1 MIRIAVYGKGG
12 IGKSTT
18 VANVAA
24 ALAEMG
30 LRVMQIGCDPKAD
43 STILLRHGEAVPA
56 VLDLYNKKKQS
67 LQLEDMIRIGYNN
80 VICVEAGG
88 PTPGLGCA
96 GRGII
101 TALEKLKELG
111 AYEVYKPDVVL
122 YDVLGDV
129 VCGGFSMPM
138 RNGYADKVFILTSG
152 ENMAIHAAANIAMA
166 VQNFKNRGYAG
177 LGGLIL
183 NRRDVPREEKKV
195 AELADDFQTAVIGTL
210 SHSSQVALAEEQQ
223 KTLMECY
230 PESEMAEEYRALA
243 VQMYRICGGVLK
255 DENDAVRDEY
265 MHKCMDEHMDKYID
279 EHMDKYTDERMNE
292 HINEHIN
299 ECMNGQTQEDV

>member
-1 MIRIAVYGKGG
+1 MIKIAIYGKGG

-18 VANVAA
+18 VSNVAA
-24 ALAEMG
+24 ALAESG
-30 LRVMQIGCDPKAD
+30 LKVMQIGCDPKAD
-43 STILLRHGEAVPA
+43 STIQLRHGEPVPT
-56 VLDLYNKKKQS
+56 VLDLYKEKKQS
-67 LQLEDMIRIGYNN
+67 LQLEDMVRIGYNG

-101 TALEKLKELG
+101 TALEKLKETG
-111 AYEVYKPDVVL
+111 AYEIYQPDVIL

-129 VCGGFSMPM
+129 VCGGFTMPM

-166 VQNFKNRGYAG
+166 VENFKNRGYAT

-183 NRRDVPREEKKV
+183 NRRDVPREEEKV
-195 AELADDFQTAVIGTL
+195 QELADDFHTSVIGML
-210 SHSSQVALAEEQQ
+210 SHSEQVILAEEQG

-230 PESEMAEEYRALA
+230 PDSAMADEYRALA
-243 VQMYRICGGVLK
+243 RAMV
-255 DENDAVRDEY
+255 DA
-265 MHKCMDEHMDKYID
+265 
-279 EHMDKYTDERMNE
+279 
-292 HINEHIN
+292 
-299 ECMNGQTQEDV
+299 

>member
-1 MIRIAVYGKGG
+1 LIRIAVYGKGG

-18 VANVAA
+18 VSNVAA

-30 LRVMQIGCDPKAD
+30 LKVMQIGCDPKAD

-56 VLDLYNKKKQS
+56 VLDLYNEKKQA
-67 LQLEDMIRIGYNN
+67 LQLEDMIRIGYNG

-111 AYEVYKPDVVL
+111 AYERYKPDVVL

-138 RNGYADKVFILTSG
+138 RRGYADKVFVITSG

-166 VQNFKNRGYAG
+166 VENFKDRGYAQ

-183 NRRDVPREEKKV
+183 NRRNVKNEEEKV
-195 AELADDFQTAVIGTL
+195 AELAEDIHSKVIGTL
-210 SHSSQVALAEEQQ
+210 SRSELVTDAEEQQ
-223 KTLMECY
+223 KTVMEAY
-230 PESEMAEEYRALA
+230 PNSPMAEEYRVLA
-243 VQMYRICGGVLK
+243 KQIRKLCG
-255 DENDAVRDEY
+255 
-265 MHKCMDEHMDKYID
+265 I
-279 EHMDKYTDERMNE
+279 
-292 HINEHIN
+292 
-299 ECMNGQTQEDV
+299 

>member
-18 VANVAA
+18 VSNVAS

-30 LRVMQIGCDPKAD
+30 LTVMQIGCDPKAD

-56 VLDLYNKKKQS
+56 VLDLYNEKKQA
-67 LQLEDMIRIGYNN
+67 LRLEDMIRIGYNN

-101 TALEKLKELG
+101 TALEKLKEMG
-111 AYEVYKPDVVL
+111 AYEIYKPDVVL

-138 RNGYADKVFILTSG
+138 RNGYADKVFVLTSG

-166 VQNFKNRGYAG
+166 VENFKSRGYAG
-177 LGGLIL
+177 MGGFIL
-183 NRRDVPREEKKV
+183 NHRNVPREEEKV
-195 AELADDFQTAVIGTL
+195 AELAEDFHTEVVGTL
-210 SHSSQVALAEEQQ
+210 SYSEQVVLAEEQK
-223 KTLMECY
+223 KTLIECY
-230 PESEMAEEYRALA
+230 PDSDMAEEYRVLA
-243 VQMYRICGGVLK
+243 RKMYSICEGSQTEK
-255 DENDAVRDEY
+255 KNAVGTG
-265 MHKCMDEHMDKYID
+265 KI
-279 EHMDKYTDERMNE
+279 
-292 HINEHIN
+292 
-299 ECMNGQTQEDV
+299 